1 MPDMKKI
8 RVLVLLILIT
18 VKGFSQEMQLFPT
31 NWFVGFKNPKLQLIV
46 HQEGIASQ
54 IPMYKIS
61 AAGMKLADGVTLKM
75 IHRTE
80 NPNYVFLDLVIDK
93 TAKPGVRTFTLGKTS
108 FKYELKAK
116 HTDNGRA
123 RVQGINS
130 TDFVYLMMPDRFSN
144 GDPSNDI
151 VKGYRDETSDRKNKF
166 SRHGGDFE
174 GVEDHLDYFNQ
185 LGVTAIWMT
194 PVIENNTTLMHEW
207 GNNVAGYHGYWF
219 TDHYQ
224 VDKRFGG
231 NAGYLQLCD
240 AAHKKGIKIIQDAVY
255 NHVSKEHWSVLD
267 LPTKDWLN
275 NWPVFTAPNHREETL
290 FDPYS
295 SAYDKKNMLDGW
307 FTDHLPDLNQRN
319 PFVANF
325 LIQHALWTT
334 ETYGIDGWRVDTY
347 KYCDE
352 PFLNNVNNAL
362 YAEFPNIMVFGEAW
376 VNTVIGNAYFTKN
389 NLNAPFSHNANGV
402 IDFQS
407 CFALLSAMN
416 LSKGW
421 SDGVNKIYMT
431 LAQDLVY
438 KNPMNNCIFMD
449 NHDMDRVYSVV
460 GEDWEKLKMGYNWL
474 LTMRGIPQLYY
485 GTEVLMKNMKKETD
499 AMVREDFPGGWQ
511 EDKDNKFTDA
521 GRTEAEKTAFNYLS
535 ALGQFRKRSSA
546 ITRGKMTQFV
556 PKDGTYIYFRYN
568 TDQTVMVIANTGDK
582 AFTPDW
588 NNYQERTSGFTKA
601 RDVVTGEVRS
611 LEGMEVKSKESFV
624 FELVK

>member
-1 MPDMKKI
+1 MKKV
-8 RVLVLLILIT
+8 RVLVLLILVT
-18 VKGFSQEMQLFPT
+18 VKGFSQEMQVFPT
-31 NWFVGFKNPKLQLIV
+31 NWFVGFKNPKLQLII
-46 HQEGIASQ
+46 HQEGIANQ
-54 IPMYKIS
+54 IPMYKMT

-93 TAKPGVRTFTLGKTS
+93 TAKPGVRTFTLGRTS

-116 HTDNGRA
+116 HTDNGKT

-130 TDFVYLMMPDRFSN
+130 KDFIYLMMPDRFSN

-151 VKGYRDETSDRKNKF
+151 VKGYRDETSDRTNKF
-166 SRHGGDFE
+166 SRHGGDFK
-174 GVEDHLDYFNQ
+174 GVEDHLGYFNQ

-224 VDKRFGG
+224 IDKRFGG

-267 LPTKDWLN
+267 PPMKDWLN
-275 NWPVFTAPNHREETL
+275 TWPTFTAPNHREETL

-421 SDGVNKIYMT
+421 NDGVSKIYMT

-460 GEDWEKLKMGYNWL
+460 GEDWDKLKMGYNWL

-499 AMVREDFPGGWQ
+499 AMVREDFPGGWK
-511 EDKDNKFTDA
+511 EDKDNKFTEA
-521 GRTEAEKTAFNYLS
+521 GRTAAEKTAFNYLS
-535 ALGQFRKRSSA
+535 ALGQFRKKSTA
-546 ITRGKMTQFV
+546 ITTGKMTQFV
-556 PKDGTYIYFRYN
+556 PKDGAYVYFRYDAN
-568 TDQTVMVIANTGDK
+568 QTVMVIANTGDK

-588 NNYQERTSGFTKA
+588 NIYQERASGFTKA
-601 RDVVTGEVRS
+601 RDVVTGEVKA
-611 LEGMEVKSKESFV
+611 LQGMEIQPKGSFV